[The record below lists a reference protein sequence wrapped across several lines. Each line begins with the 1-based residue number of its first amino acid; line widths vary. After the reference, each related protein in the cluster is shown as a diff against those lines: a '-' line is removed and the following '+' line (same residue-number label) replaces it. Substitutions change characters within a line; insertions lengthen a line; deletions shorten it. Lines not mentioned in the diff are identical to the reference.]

1 MSLDKHVN
9 VLCGKFR
16 LNLKLF
22 QRRTNSEKTAWS
34 FHLYVEREKTIF
46 APVLLTVHS
55 FIYPHMRWLT
65 ANTHIH
71 TLSLSDVHTQILSS
85 LRSIATRPRRTSGRK
100 LETLSHYH
108 QHLRV
113 CDRERKRKR
122 EREKEN
128 YWFWPLAFPR
138 STVLFSSTPHPPLL
152 VSSWRWCACAFAY
165 FENILADRQLDFLP
179 TVRSKLREIYSGRS
193 WRRQTRFEVY
203 WSVRPLLLFF
213 FSIRFLFGKVQRQNK
228 SVSLVSTCILIGQS
242 KSPKL
247 NFSYHRQWIGSRTNI
262 LKFDKKVTKF

>member
-65 ANTHIH
+65 ANTHS
-71 TLSLSDVHTQILSS
+71 LSLSDVHTQILSS

-138 STVLFSSTPHPPLL
+138 STVLFSSIPHPFSLCPAEDDVLAHL
-152 VSSWRWCACAFAY
+152 RTLKTFWLIGNWTSCRPFDRNCAKFTLDGVGGAKHGLKCIEAF
-165 FENILADRQLDFLP
+165 
-179 TVRSKLREIYSGRS
+179 VRY
-193 WRRQTRFEVY
+193 Y
-203 WSVRPLLLFF
+203 YFF
-213 FSIRFLFGKVQRQNK
+213 FRFGFCLARSSGKISLSVWFQPAFS
-228 SVSLVSTCILIGQS
+228 SVSL
-242 KSPKL
+242 
-247 NFSYHRQWIGSRTNI
+247 
-262 LKFDKKVTKF
+262 KVQN